1 MKVLFGRYCMQIAIG
16 HINFSNIDPSL
27 KHLSNEQIYEV
38 IKKYYDDEKINDIL
52 NDYKISI
59 TPSKLV
65 KVFPSV
71 FLKAHCKKCNSQ
83 LHGEFKSKSSL
94 HIIGPKEACPNCSH
108 KVNSRFC
115 DCYFCEKE
123 RIELEEEKKKIV
135 NATFIN
141 ADVPLISEKDLSL
154 EDRFYMSVI
163 LRAALSEDMRIIGP
177 LNEISRKIAPTNKLI
192 KEIMDTLTARNLI
205 LISEYSSL
213 DAFVL
218 EIDEEGE
225 RDISY
230 HGYQVAYKINIIA
243 DDGNYYSMIQRLL
256 YPNPESFNVEFCYE
270 KWRQIAL
277 NEIEEYLL
285 FEMNKVGYSFNLGK
299 KSYQVFDYLLNHFS
313 TAQIFNIIY
322 RAVANSTRRYQAKEI
337 TKIHAQNSVI
347 TSCESQ
353 GHRAIA
359 ENWTLKPYGRNFA
372 LPESI
377 ISEVLFNSI
386 MQISSLGFTEVPT
399 THFR

>member
-1 MKVLFGRYCMQIAIG
+1 MQIAIG
-16 HINFSNIDPSL
+16 HINFNDLDPSL

-38 IKKYYDDEKINDIL
+38 ITKYYDDEKVNNIL
-52 NDYKISI
+52 NDYKILI

-71 FLKAHCKKCNSQ
+71 FLKAHCEKCNSQ
-83 LHGEFKSKSSL
+83 LHGELQSKSSV
-94 HIIGPKEACPNCSH
+94 HMIRTKASCPYCFH
-108 KVNSRFC
+108 KANSRFC
-115 DCYFCEKE
+115 DCYFCEQE
-123 RIELEEEKKKIV
+123 RIELEEEKREIV
-135 NATFIN
+135 DAIFIN
-141 ADVPLISEKDLSL
+141 SDVPVVSENDLSL
-154 EDRFYMSVI
+154 EDRFYMSII

-177 LNEISRKIAPTNKLI
+177 LNEISRKIAPTNQLI
-192 KEIMDTLTARNLI
+192 KEIMNTLTARNLI
-205 LISEYSSL
+205 LISEHSSL

-218 EIDEEGE
+218 EIDEEGN
-225 RDISY
+225 RNVSY
-230 HGYQVAYKINIIA
+230 HGYQVAYKINVISG
-243 DDGNYYSMIQRLL
+243 DGNYYSMIQRLL
-256 YPNPESFNVEFCYE
+256 YPDPESFDVEFCYE

-359 ENWTLKPYGRNFA
+359 EKWTLKPYRRNFA

-377 ISEVLFNSI
+377 FSEVLFNSI

-399 THFR
+399 IHFR